1 MKNMHMTHK
10 ELVDQVSANL
20 FKQSGKIESQRS
32 WLAMRNY
39 LEQLDSKQLKLL
51 LKEANW
57 YKWKLNSSTLDQHY
71 LLYLSLSKRFNF
83 GLVQGS

>member
-39 LEQLDSKQLKLL
+39 LEQLDSEQLKLM
-51 LKEANW
+51 LKEAAWNPQNKNQ
-57 YKWKLNSSTLDQHY
+57 YSYYLINRKFKWN
-71 LLYLSLSKRFNF
+71 LSLQAKDQKRY
-83 GLVQGS
+83 